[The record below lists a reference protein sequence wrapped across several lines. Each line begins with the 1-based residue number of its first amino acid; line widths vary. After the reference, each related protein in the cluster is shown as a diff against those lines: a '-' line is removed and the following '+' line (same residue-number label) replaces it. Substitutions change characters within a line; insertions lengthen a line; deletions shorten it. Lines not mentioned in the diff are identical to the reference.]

1 MPPIGDSLAAQFA
14 RCWEMLRDVV
24 RKTPEERWRADA
36 NPQFTPAR
44 WALHAVQAVDAY
56 QCTSLAE
63 VDWTPRFCHGLDG
76 PVEQLPT
83 RDQLLTYLDEVAASL
98 ETRLCGMTDEEML
111 SPPPFHW
118 TGATYLEHWLY
129 GLRHTHSHLGEL
141 NMLLRIAGDETGIW
155 R

>member
-1 MPPIGDSLAAQFA
+1 MVTIGEGVAAQFG
-14 RCWEMLRDVV
+14 RCWEMLRDVI
-24 RKTPEERWRADA
+24 RKTPEERWRDDEDRRC
-36 NPQFTPAR
+36 TPAR

-56 QCTSLAE
+56 QCASLDD
-63 VDWTPRFCHGLDG
+63 VDWTPRFGDSDES
-76 PVEQLPT
+76 PAAELPT
-83 RDQLLTYLDEVAASL
+83 REELLEYLDDVA
-98 ETRLCGMTDEEML
+98 TRLEARLRGTADAEML

-141 NMLLRIAGDETGIW
+141 NMLLRLAGDETGVW

>member
-1 MPPIGDSLAAQFA
+1 MPTIGESTAAAFG

-24 RKTPEERWRADA
+24 GKTPEERWRADTT
-36 NPQFTPAR
+36 PQLTPAR

-56 QCTSLAE
+56 QCTSLDE
-63 VDWTPRFCHGLDG
+63 VNWTPRFCDWEAGSAEEL
-76 PVEQLPT
+76 PSREQLL
-83 RDQLLTYLDEVAASL
+83 DYLDDVAASL
-98 ETRLCGMTDEEML
+98 DARLRGMTDDEML
-111 SPPPFHW
+111 APSPFPW

-141 NMLLRIAGDETGIW
+141 NMLLRTAGDETGIW

>member
-1 MPPIGDSLAAQFA
+1 MPTIADSVTAQFA

-24 RKTPEERWRADA
+24 RKTPDERWCADA
-36 NPQFTPAR
+36 SPQLTPAR

-56 QCTSLAE
+56 QCPSLDE
-63 VDWTPRFCHGLDG
+63 VDWTPRFCEGLEG
-76 PVEQLPT
+76 PVDKLPS
-83 RDQLLTYLDEVAASL
+83 RDQLLEYLDDVAARL
-98 ETRLCGMTDEEML
+98 EARLRGMSDAEML

-141 NMLLRIAGDETGIW
+141 NMLLRVAGDETGIW